1 LKEEA
6 LDRTLWRTASGRGYG
21 PITRQATK
29 LINECLMRL
38 SAANGHHRRETT
50 RTPTGP
56 IKICEL
62 HRSVPFEVT
71 QKKFLKL
78 IFFLLSL
85 HLIRLKLLK
94 QVLVKSS
101 TQILRYITAV
111 LISTCNDPL

>member
-1 LKEEA
+1 MKEEA
-6 LDRTLWRTASGRGYG
+6 LDRTLWRTAFGRGYG
-21 PITRQATK
+21 PIARQATK

-71 QKKFLKL
+71 CKKFLKL
-78 IFFLLSL
+78 SFFFAVVTFDTSENFETGF
-85 HLIRLKLLK
+85 
-94 QVLVKSS
+94 SS
-101 TQILRYITAV
+101 ICYTNFTMSQRF
-111 LISTCNDPL
+111 